1 MTESAPVLVTGGT
14 GNQGGAVAREL
25 LGAGFA
31 VRAMVRDPGKPA
43 AKELESAGAELVRGD
58 MDDRASLDAAVRGVS
73 GVFGVQNFWEAGAER
88 EVRQGKA
95 LADAAADAGVGHFI
109 QASVG
114 AAERDSGVTHFDT
127 KWQIEQHIAS
137 LGLPATVLR
146 PVFLMENFTSPIYR
160 GALGNDV
167 LPLAVSPDT
176 EIQMIASR
184 DIGVFARIAFE
195 RPDEFIGRALE
206 IAGDVNTPAEAAA
219 AFGEVLGRE
228 VNHVQVP
235 IERLREM
242 NPEVAEMF
250 EWYERE
256 GYRADLPALREIHP
270 DPMGLKDWIRT
281 VWQKEAS

>member
-1 MTESAPVLVTGGT
+1 MTDGAPVLVTGGT

-31 VRAMVRDPGKPA
+31 VRALVRDPAKPA
-43 AKELESAGAELVRGD
+43 AQELESAGAELRKGD
-58 MDDRASLDAAVRGVS
+58 MDDRASLDAAVEGA
-73 GVFGVQNFWEAGAER
+73 GAVFSVQNFWEAGAEG

-95 LADAAADAGVGHFI
+95 LADAAAGADVDHFVYT
-109 QASVG
+109 SVG
-114 AAERDSGVTHFDT
+114 AADRDSGVSHFET
-127 KWQIEQHIAS
+127 KWEIEQHIDS
-137 LGLPATVLR
+137 LGLKATVLR
-146 PVFLMENFTSPIYR
+146 PVFLMENFTTPIYR

-176 EIQMIASR
+176 EIQMVAAR

-206 IAGDVNTPAEAAA
+206 IAGDVNTPIEAAT
-219 AFGEVLGRE
+219 AFGEVLGRD

-242 NPEVAEMF
+242 NPHVSEMF

-270 DPMGLKDWIRT
+270 DPMSLKDWIAT
-281 VWQKEAS
+281 EWQKEAS

>member
-1 MTESAPVLVTGGT
+1 MTDATPVLVTGGT

-31 VRAMVRDPGKPA
+31 VRALVRDPAKPA
-43 AKELESAGAELVRGD
+43 ARELEAAGAELVKGD
-58 MDDRASLDAAVRGVS
+58 MEDRTSLDAAVDGVA
-73 GVFGVQNFWEAGAER
+73 GVFSVQNFWEAGADG

-95 LADAAADAGVGHFI
+95 IADAAAGAGVEHFVYT
-109 QASVG
+109 SVG
-114 AAERDSGVTHFDT
+114 AADRDSGVSHFDT
-127 KWQIEQHIAS
+127 KWQIEQHIGE
-137 LGLPATVLR
+137 LGLKATVLR

-176 EIQMIASR
+176 EIQMVASR
-184 DIGVFARIAFE
+184 DIGIFARIAFE

-206 IAGDVNTPAEAAA
+206 IAGDVNTPTEAAA
-219 AFGEVLGRE
+219 AFGEALGRD

-250 EWYERE
+250 EWYERD
-256 GYRADLPALREIHP
+256 GYQADLPALREIHP
-270 DPMGLKDWIRT
+270 DPMKLNDWIAT
-281 VWQKEAS
+281 VWQKEAP